1 MSRCATARNGSAIDE
16 GGAVVFRRGVNRS
29 RRGTERRLDGA
40 LRIVSVRRG
49 LNRDGEAVPILFS
62 PLFSI

>member
-1 MSRCATARNGSAIDE
+1 M
-16 GGAVVFRRGVNRS
+16 NRS

-62 PLFSI
+62 PLFSIQ